1 MQPDGL
7 LRRRHEQQD
16 AADASLREHL
26 RGALAGLRKPLSET
40 TPALL
45 FCIIM
50 AAGWEAMA
58 RAVASPLIPDV
69 SEIFAEIERI
79 VVSGA
84 AAEQIGLTLSRILLG
99 FVAAALVSLAVG
111 IPAAKLPVVRRFFE
125 PAIVLGLTIPG
136 LVWALLC
143 VIWFGISLWTPIVSI
158 ALGISPALVL
168 NVIQGIRSIDS
179 DVSEMAHVFRL
190 STLTKFRYIWL
201 PSLVPYL
208 FSGTRLGFS
217 LAWKVIVLVELF
229 GMSNGVGYQL
239 NSEFSAQNVG
249 GVLAWTIVFWV
260 VMAAIEYGLIQSL
273 EQRSMRWRRVTR
285 V

>member
-1 MQPDGL
+1 MRPDVL
-7 LRRRHEQQD
+7 LRPRHEHQD
-16 AADASLREHL
+16 ATREPWREPARRDYAALRT
-26 RGALAGLRKPLSET
+26 ALGKAA
-40 TPALL
+40 PALV
-45 FCIIM
+45 FCVVIT
-50 AAGWEAMA
+50 AAWEAMA
-58 RAVASPLIPDV
+58 RAMASPLIPDV

-84 AAEQIGLTLSRILLG
+84 AAEQIALTLSRILLG
-99 FVAAALVSLAVG
+99 FIAAAAVALIAG
-111 IPAAKLPVVRRFFE
+111 IPAAKLPVVRRFLE

-143 VIWFGISLWTPIVSI
+143 VIWFGISLWTPTVAI
-158 ALGISPALVL
+158 ALGIAPALVL
-168 NVIQGIRSIDS
+168 NVIQGIKSIDGE
-179 DVSEMAHVFRL
+179 VSEMAHVFRL

-208 FSGTRLGFS
+208 FSGARLGFS

-239 NSEFSAQNVG
+239 NSEFSSQNVG

-260 VMAAIEYGLIQSL
+260 VMAAIEYGFIQGL

>member
-1 MQPDGL
+1 MRTDIFP
-7 LRRRHEQQD
+7 RPRHGHRD
-16 AADASLREHL
+16 ATSEPW
-26 RGALAGLRKPLSET
+26 RKPVRRGLAALRT
-40 TPALL
+40 ALGKAAPALV
-45 FCIIM
+45 FCVVTT
-50 AAGWEAMA
+50 AAWEAMA
-58 RAVASPLIPDV
+58 RAMASPLIPGV
-69 SEIFAEIERI
+69 SDIFGEIQRI
-79 VVSGA
+79 VASGA

-99 FVAAALVSLAVG
+99 FVAAAAVALIVG
-111 IPAAKLPVVRRFFE
+111 IPAAKLPVVRRFLD

-143 VIWFGISLWTPIVSI
+143 VIWFGISLWTPIVAI
-158 ALGISPALVL
+158 ALGIAPALVL
-168 NVIQGIRSIDS
+168 NVIQGIKSIDG

-208 FSGTRLGFS
+208 FSGARLGFS

-239 NSEFSAQNVG
+239 NSEFSSQNVG
-249 GVLAWTIVFWV
+249 GVLAWTIVFWL
-260 VMAAIEYGLIQSL
+260 VMAAIEYGFIQGL

>member
-1 MQPDGL
+1 MQPNGL
-7 LRRRHEQQD
+7 LRPRHAQPD
-16 AADASLREHL
+16 AASASVREQARDALVALRI
-26 RGALAGLRKPLSET
+26 PLGHAA
-40 TPALL
+40 PALL
-45 FCIIM
+45 FCIVTT
-50 AAGWEAMA
+50 AGWEAMA
-58 RAVASPLIPDV
+58 RTVKSPLIPDV
-69 SEIFAEIERI
+69 SEICAEIERI

-99 FVAAALVSLAVG
+99 FVAAALISLIVG
-111 IPAAKLPVVRRFFE
+111 LPAAKLPVVRRFFE

-143 VIWFGISLWTPIVSI
+143 VIWFGISIWTPTIAI

-168 NVIQGIRSIDS
+168 NVIQGIKSIDG

-190 STLTKFRYIWL
+190 SALTKFRYIWL

-260 VMAAIEYGLIQSL
+260 VMAAIEYGLIQCL

>member
-1 MQPDGL
+1 MQPDSL
-7 LRRRHEQQD
+7 LRPHHEQQG
-16 AADASLREHL
+16 AAGGSLRAHVRDALLAL
-26 RGALAGLRKPLSET
+26 RTPLGKAA
-40 TPALL
+40 PALL
-45 FCIIM
+45 FCIVT

-58 RAVASPLIPDV
+58 QAVASPLIPDV
-69 SEIFAEIERI
+69 PEIFAEIERI

-99 FVAAALVSLAVG
+99 FVAAALISLMVG
-111 IPAAKLPVVRRFFE
+111 IPSAKLPVVRRFFG

-158 ALGISPALVL
+158 ALGIAPALVL
-168 NVIQGIRSIDS
+168 NVIQGIKSIDG
-179 DVSEMAHVFRL
+179 DVSEMAHVFHL
-190 STLTKFRYIWL
+190 STLTKLRYIWL

-239 NSEFSAQNVG
+239 NSEFSSQNVG

-260 VMAAIEYGLIQSL
+260 VMAAIEYGLIQGL
-273 EQRSMRWRRVTR
+273 EQRSMRWRRTTR